1 MTLFVTM
8 ESELIKLDL
17 QVEVLK
23 GMKLK
28 QYPWGYL
35 AEKSG
40 VVVGSQT
47 LADIPELLNQ
57 AMHDR
62 KL

>member
-1 MTLFVTM
+1 M
-8 ESELIKLDL
+8 ESELVKLDL

-23 GMKLK
+23 GMKLM
-28 QYPWGYL
+28 QYTWGYL

-47 LADIPELLNQ
+47 LADIPELLTRAIHSQ
-57 AMHDR
+57 
-62 KL
+62 KV